1 MKVTYNWLKDF
12 VDIDI
17 SAEELA
23 KRLTAA
29 GMEVEELIYQNEHLH
44 HVVVGKILKI
54 ERHPQADKLVVC
66 QVDIGSEVTQ
76 IVTAATNVFE
86 GAMVPV
92 SLAGADLCNGI
103 KIEKSKLRGVDSFG
117 MFCSGE
123 ELGIDDNYFEGAS
136 VNGILILPEDF
147 VAGTPID
154 KALKLDDIIFD
165 IGVTPNRADC
175 MSVIGIAREV
185 CAVLGKSMKEVD
197 LSYKALGDDVNNHV
211 KVNVLTDNCH
221 RYMAGYIRDV
231 KIERSPIWMRC
242 RLNAVGI
249 KPINTLVDITNYVLV
264 EMGQPLHAFDGGLIT
279 NNHIIVRQAEEGE
292 RLECLNHA
300 TYNLD
305 NDVMVIADEEK
316 PMVIA
321 GVIGGMNSCINDS
334 TFCCVLESA
343 VFDLKSI
350 RLTSKRF
357 GVRTDSSARYEK
369 GVNVASAEMGIK
381 RALHLIDK
389 LACGTISKGL
399 IDLKQKENEVRNIE
413 GSIKEINSILGINV
427 PPEIMKRILNSLCI
441 KTEIKGDKLLCEVPP
456 YREDIENNNDLA
468 EEIIRFYGYDKY
480 DELGLELFA
489 NASVTEGRQMPRV
502 ALENK
507 MKDVL
512 INNGFYETLNFS
524 LCAPNLCEKLLI
536 DDLRKEH
543 ITIANPISEDIS
555 CLRTS
560 MADALL
566 IDLETNLKVGNKD
579 IRLFEIGRTY
589 HPKELPLRHLPIE
602 KSRLSFLVNEKG
614 FDFFNLKGLVE
625 NLLIL
630 TSVEW
635 KLVRS
640 SEPYLHPNISAD
652 IMCGKNKI
660 GYFGKIH
667 PLVAKNYDID
677 PNTYYGELD
686 MDYLAAFQEKHYSVR
701 AVSKF
706 PIVERDIAVVVD
718 ENKTCE
724 EILSA
729 VKSACGGLYYSSELF
744 DIYRSESL
752 GQGKKSMAIKIKLSS
767 GDHTLKD
774 EEVNGVIN
782 KVLKAL
788 QFRFGA
794 SLR

>member
-1 MKVTYNWLKDF
+1 MKVTYNWLKEF

-23 KRLTAA
+23 KRLTNA
-29 GMEVEELIYQNEHLH
+29 GMEVEELVYQNEHLH

-54 ERHPQADKLVVC
+54 DRHPQADKLVVC

-86 GAMVPV
+86 GALVPV

-123 ELGIDDNYFEGAS
+123 ELGIDDNYIEGAS

-147 VAGTPID
+147 VVGTAID
-154 KALKLDDIIFD
+154 KALDLDDVIFD
-165 IGVTPNRADC
+165 IGVTPNRSDC

-185 CAVLGKSMKEVD
+185 CAVLGKTMKEID
-197 LSYKALGDDVNNHV
+197 LSYKANGDDVNNHV
-211 KVNVLTDNCH
+211 TVNVLTDNCH

-231 KIERSPIWMRC
+231 KIERSPMWVRR

-264 EMGQPLHAFDGGLIT
+264 EMGQPLHAFDGALLV
-279 NNHIIVRQAEEGE
+279 NNHIIVRQAEKGE
-292 RLECLNHA
+292 RLECLNHNE
-300 TYNLD
+300 YSLD
-305 NDVMVIADEEK
+305 SEVMVIADEEK
-316 PMVIA
+316 PVVIA
-321 GVIGGMNSCINDS
+321 GVIGGTNSCINEN

-350 RLTSKRF
+350 RLTSKRY

-369 GVNVASAEMGIK
+369 GVNVASAEDGIK
-381 RALHLIDK
+381 RALHLVDK
-389 LACGTISKGL
+389 MGCGTISKGL
-399 IDLKQKENEVRNIE
+399 IDLKQKENETRRLE
-413 GSIKEINSILGINV
+413 GSINEIDKILGITV
-427 PPEIMKRILNSLCI
+427 EPKIMKRILDGLSI
-441 KTEIKGDKLLCEVPP
+441 KTEIEGDKLICEVPP

-480 DELGLELFA
+480 DELGLALFA
-489 NASVTEGRQMPRV
+489 NASVTEGRELPRMS
-502 ALENK
+502 LENK
-507 MKDVL
+507 MKNVL
-512 INNGFYETLNFS
+512 VDNGFYETLNFS
-524 LCAPNLCEKLLI
+524 LCPPDVCDKLLI
-536 DDLRKEH
+536 NDLRKEH
-543 ITIANPISEDIS
+543 VTITNPISEDIS

-560 MADALL
+560 MAHALL
-566 IDLETNLKVGNKD
+566 VDLETNLKVGNED

-589 HPKELPLRHLPIE
+589 HPKELPVRHLPIE
-602 KSRLSFLVNEKG
+602 KNRLSFLVNEKG
-614 FDFFNLKGLVE
+614 FDFFHMKGLVE
-625 NLLIL
+625 NLLLI
-630 TSVEW
+630 TSVEY

-640 SEPYLHPNISAD
+640 KENYLHPNISAD
-652 IMCGKNKI
+652 IICGENTV
-660 GYFGKIH
+660 GCFGKIH
-667 PLVAKNYDID
+667 PQVAKNYDVD
-677 PNTYYGELD
+677 ADTYYGELD
-686 MDYLAAFQEKHYSVR
+686 MDYLSQYQEKGYCVK

-718 ENKTCE
+718 EDKTCE
-724 EILSA
+724 EILGA
-729 VKSACGGLYYSSELF
+729 VKSACGNLCYSVNLF
-744 DIYRSESL
+744 DIYRSATL
-752 GQGKKSMAIKIKLSS
+752 GEGKKSMAIKIRLSS
-767 GDHTLKD
+767 TDHTLKD
-774 EEVNGVIN
+774 DEVNGVIN

-794 SLR
+794 VLR